1 MTERKLPNPR
11 DDLDNRLRHFRD
23 EHDIASGRATTD
35 KSRQNGVGFA
45 MRIGTEVVAA
55 LIVGVG
61 IGLLFDRWLDTKPW
75 FMVAFFV
82 LGAAAGMFNVYRVV
96 QNKGGAVGYQPA
108 PSSRAKSD
116 QNGD

>member
-11 DDLDNRLRHFRD
+11 DDLDDRLRRFRD
-23 EHDIASGRATTD
+23 EQDVASGRPTTD
-35 KSRQNGVGFA
+35 KSRQNGVGVA
-45 MRIGTEVVAA
+45 MRIGVEIVAA

-61 IGLLFDRWLDTKPW
+61 IGLLLDRWLDTKPW
-75 FMVAFFV
+75 FMVALFV

-108 PSSRAKSD
+108 PSSRAKPD